1 MTTNTINTEAI
12 LTNAGRVL
20 STRRIHTTMQRI
32 CKANGHSRRV
42 FTASRETNTE
52 RFGKNWARLIAA
64 HHTDIH
70 RAEGIDWMLQ
80 DLLGP
85 ERSITGAL
93 PYENGHIRGENPD
106 EYIDRDHL
114 ARWAEAIKNAGV
126 DENGHIDGCDTK
138 APVSID
144 GMTWEQYLLA

>member
-20 STRRIHTTMQRI
+20 STRRIHITMQRI

-80 DLLGP
+80 DLSL
-85 ERSITGAL
+85 I
-93 PYENGHIRGENPD
+93 HISEPTRPRFGSRMPSS
-106 EYIDRDHL
+106 
-114 ARWAEAIKNAGV
+114 A
-126 DENGHIDGCDTK
+126 
-138 APVSID
+138 
-144 GMTWEQYLLA
+144 

>member
-1 MTTNTINTEAI
+1 MTTDINTEAI

-20 STRRIHTTMQRI
+20 STRRIQTTMQRI
-32 CKANGHSRRV
+32 FQANGYSRRI
-42 FTASRETNTE
+42 FTASRETNTD
-52 RFGKNWARLIAA
+52 RFNAQFARIIAA
-64 HHTDIH
+64 LHTDIH

-80 DLLGP
+80 DLLGT

-93 PYENGHIRGENPD
+93 PYENGVIRFENPD

>member
-20 STRRIHTTMQRI
+20 STRRIQTTMQRI
-32 CKANGHSRRV
+32 FQANGFARRII
-42 FTASRETNTE
+42 TASKETNTE
-52 RFGKNWARLIAA
+52 RFNKDFARLITAFRA
-64 HHTDIH
+64 DIH

-80 DLLGP
+80 DLLGT

-93 PYENGHIRGENPD
+93 PYENGHIRNENPD

-126 DENGHIDGCDTK
+126 DEDGHIDGCKNK

-144 GMTWEQYLLA
+144 GMTWEKYLLA